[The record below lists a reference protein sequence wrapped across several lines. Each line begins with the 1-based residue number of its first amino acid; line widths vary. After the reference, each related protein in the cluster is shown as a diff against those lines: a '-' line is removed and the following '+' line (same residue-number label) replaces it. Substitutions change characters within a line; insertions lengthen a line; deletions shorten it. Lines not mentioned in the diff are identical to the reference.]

1 MNCHCPQWAKK
12 KKVLICITE
21 EWGLFFLQIFFVK
34 SKFSRLFFA
43 FLQIIEHFICHCF
56 FANLALMV
64 TQEVV
69 VVLLLLVV
77 RKCHDLFIIV
87 DRLLLRDHK
96 SLSSQSQLRHDASSW
111 LESYSMNRNASRRG
125 ETGAVY
131 TESVDCRVSFSFG
144 VGTVGLNIEK

>member
-12 KKVLICITE
+12 KKVLICNTEE
-21 EWGLFFLQIFFVK
+21 EWGRFFCRFFFSWKVNIFTIFFC
-34 SKFSRLFFA
+34 
-43 FLQIIEHFICHCF
+43 FLQIIEHFMCHCF

-69 VVLLLLVV
+69 VVVLLLVAV

-125 ETGAVY
+125 ETGAEH

-144 VGTVGLNIEK
+144 VVAQLG